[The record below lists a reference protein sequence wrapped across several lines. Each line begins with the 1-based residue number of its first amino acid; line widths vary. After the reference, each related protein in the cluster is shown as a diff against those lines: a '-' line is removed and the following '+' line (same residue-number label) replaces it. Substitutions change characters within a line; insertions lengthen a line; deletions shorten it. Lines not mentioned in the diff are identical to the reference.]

1 MASFAPNNLG
11 NGEGRKTRIVILGGG
26 FGGIST
32 AAHMERLC
40 RRRPDVEIVLV
51 SRDNFIVLTPL
62 LFEVCSGTLDPRHCS
77 LPIRAYL
84 RTTRFIEA
92 AVHGID
98 LDRRVV
104 HLRDGND
111 HSELSYDQLV
121 LAMGARTN
129 RQMILGSEHAF
140 TFKTVADALLL
151 RNHIIERFERADSER
166 DPDRKRRQ
174 LTFVI
179 IGGGLVGVELFGELT
194 AFADEVAPLYQNV
207 NRSDVR
213 FILLQGGDRL
223 MPEIDPRL
231 ADYGTRLLRQRNGA
245 DIRTGAK
252 VRAIEPGALHLPDE
266 TIEAQTIVLAAG
278 VATEPVVAALPV
290 QKDRRGRIV
299 VDGTMRCPSRP
310 EVWGIGDCA
319 EIPSP
324 SGEPYP
330 TLAQHAL
337 REARVLARNIVHVL
351 DHRPPRPFVF
361 HTLGMMGSLG
371 HNKGFGQLL
380 KVRVRGRLAWFVRR
394 TYYLLQMPGWARRMR
409 IVIDWTFAL
418 LFRPDIVKIGL
429 DSEAVALL
437 REESQPGEASSPV
450 IPEVDRHQQDA
461 RPREA
466 IETPNQPRD
475 TSTRR

>member
-1 MASFAPNNLG
+1 MASPTPKNST
-11 NGEGRKTRIVILGGG
+11 NGEWCKTRIVILGGG
-26 FGGIST
+26 FGGVST
-32 AAHMERLC
+32 AAHLERLF
-40 RRRPDVEIVLV
+40 RRRPDVEIVIV

-92 AVHGID
+92 AVHDIN

-104 HLRDGND
+104 HLSDGKNR
-111 HSELSYDQLV
+111 SELSYDQLV

-129 RQMILGSEHAF
+129 RGMIPGSEHAF

-151 RNHIIERFERADSER
+151 GNPIIERFERADAER

-194 AFADEVAPLYQNV
+194 AFADQIAPLYQSV
-207 NRSDVR
+207 NRNEVR

-231 ADYGTRLLRQRNGA
+231 ADYGTEVLRQRTGA

-252 VRAIEPGALHLPDE
+252 VRAIEPGAVHLPDE
-266 TIEAQTIVLAAG
+266 PIEAQTIVLAAG
-278 VATEPVVAALPV
+278 VATEPVVAALPI

-310 EVWGIGDCA
+310 ELWAIGDCA
-319 EIPSP
+319 TIPSP
-324 SGEPYP
+324 SGQPYP

-337 REARVLARNIVHVL
+337 REARVLARNIIDVL
-351 DHRPPRPFVF
+351 DGRPPRPFVF
-361 HTLGMMGSLG
+361 QTLGMMGALG

-380 KVRVRGRLAWFVRR
+380 KVPGRCRLARLVRR
-394 TYYLLQMPGWARRMR
+394 TDYLLQMPGWARRFR
-409 IVIDWTFAL
+409 VVIDWTFAL
-418 LFRPDIVKIGL
+418 LFRPGSVPNGL
-429 DSEAVALL
+429 GSQGGAVL
-437 REESQPGEASSPV
+437 RGGSQNGGE
-450 IPEVDRHQQDA
+450 
-461 RPREA
+461 
-466 IETPNQPRD
+466 
-475 TSTRR
+475 